1 MSESV
6 IMLGISILGAL
17 STLMATVWTV
27 RGMLGGFD
35 VKLAVMQTQM
45 LASADSLD
53 ELKENDRQHAE
64 RTRRHSEKLAKHE
77 VAIAELRGG
86 TGSHPNLRTAR

>member
-1 MSESV
+1 MSETA
-6 IMLGISILGAL
+6 IMLVISILGAL

-45 LASADSLD
+45 MANADSLD
-53 ELKENDRQHAE
+53 ELKENDREHAE
-64 RTRRHSEKLAKHE
+64 RSRRHSEKLAKHE
-77 VAIAELRGG
+77 VAIAELRGS
-86 TGSHPNLRTAR
+86 TGSQPKLRPAR